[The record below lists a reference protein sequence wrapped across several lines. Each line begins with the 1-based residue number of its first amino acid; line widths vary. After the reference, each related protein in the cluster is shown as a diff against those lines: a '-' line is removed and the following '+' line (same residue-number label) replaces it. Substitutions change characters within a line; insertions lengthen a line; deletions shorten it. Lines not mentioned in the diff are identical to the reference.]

1 MRIQKQSLNN
11 LPKDYSG
18 NKIWRDCQKVY
29 SRAQLEYPEGLG
41 IEKTLK
47 MKRVMIGWRPLW
59 QVSPDDFKK
68 LIHRLRKEYV
78 RIKEIERRNTEAYPG

>member
-1 MRIQKQSLNN
+1 MQIQKHSLNN

-47 MKRVMIGWRPLW
+47 IKRVMIGWQPLW
-59 QVSPDDFKK
+59 QVSPEDFKK

-78 RIKEIERRNTEAYPG
+78 RIKENKRRDTEADPG

>member
-1 MRIQKQSLNN
+1 M
-11 LPKDYSG
+11 PKDYSG

-41 IEKTLK
+41 IEKTLTI
-47 MKRVMIGWRPLW
+47 KRVMIGWLPLW

-78 RIKEIERRNTEAYPG
+78 KIKENKRRDTETDPG